1 MNTERFQ
8 GASAELRAST
18 GKLLHRRLDAQD
30 MLSLSNTTF
39 HELVKQGRLKVVHI
53 GRSSFVTDE
62 SLRAYVAS
70 LVQEAA

>member
-1 MNTERFQ
+1 MNVMVQ
-8 GASAELRAST
+8 GAAVELRAPAE
-18 GKLLHRRLDAQD
+18 KLLHRRKDAQSI
-30 MLSLSNTTF
+30 LSTSNTTF
-39 HELVKQGRLKVVHI
+39 HRLVEQGRLKVVHI

>member
-1 MNTERFQ
+1 MNAVVQ
-8 GASAELRAST
+8 GAAGDLRAPT
-18 GKLLHRRLDAQD
+18 GKFLHRRLDAQHT
-30 MLSLSNTTF
+30 LSVSNTMF
-39 HELVKQGRLKVVHI
+39 HRLVEQGKLKVVHI

>member
-1 MNTERFQ
+1 MNAVVQ
-8 GASAELRAST
+8 GAAGDLRAPT
-18 GKLLHRRLDAQD
+18 GKLLHRRLDAQHT
-30 MLSLSNTTF
+30 LSVSNTTF
-39 HELVKQGRLKVVHI
+39 HRLVEQGKLKVVHI

>member
-1 MNTERFQ
+1 MNVMVH
-8 GASAELRAST
+8 GAAAELRAPT
-18 GKLLHRRLDAQD
+18 GKLLHRRLDAQHT
-30 MLSLSNTTF
+30 LSVSNTTF
-39 HELVKQGRLKVVHI
+39 HRLVEQGRLKVVHI